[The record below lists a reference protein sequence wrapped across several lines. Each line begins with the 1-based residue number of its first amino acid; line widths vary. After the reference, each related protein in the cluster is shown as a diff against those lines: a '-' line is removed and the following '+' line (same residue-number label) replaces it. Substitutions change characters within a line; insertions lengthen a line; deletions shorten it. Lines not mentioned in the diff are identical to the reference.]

1 VKLERQIGSGA
12 LEGFG
17 GGSSHLSPFLI
28 RLPHP
33 IPLDPILLPRAP
45 PDSARQTQLPHPA
58 SRARTGVFPP
68 SSAASLLSSPLF
80 LAWQPTPPPLIGK
93 LIAHTAVYL
102 SSGAALLWPLRAV
115 PRAGPPPPAPYC
127 SCALRYLA
135 GPASLPPARAWLP
148 TGLSRERGSPKSSRE
163 REAPEREREAEAP
176 PPGVRETSG
185 NG

>member
-1 VKLERQIGSGA
+1 VSLTRPPSIP
-12 LEGFG
+12 
-17 GGSSHLSPFLI
+17 SSCLVH
-28 RLPHP
+28 
-33 IPLDPILLPRAP
+33 
-45 PDSARQTQLPHPA
+45 RQTQLPHSA
-58 SRARTGVFPP
+58 SRARPSAFPS

-80 LAWQPTPPPLIGK
+80 LAQQPTPPPLIGK
-93 LIAHTAVYL
+93 LIAHTSVSL
-102 SSGAALLWPLRAV
+102 SSGAAVLRPLRAV

-148 TGLSRERGSPKSSRE
+148 TGLSRERGSPERSRE